1 MASSNMPSSIGA
13 APNDESFPALSASSP
28 GVGGADM
35 PNVQDVISSLQN
47 FGWPDYSIF
56 VSMLLACCGIGVYF
70 GFVKKSHGEDEY
82 LVGGRNMKTIPVSMS
97 LVASFISGISL
108 LGTPTEI
115 YVYGT
120 SYFCIGFGVIMV
132 GFIMSN
138 VYLPVFHDLKL
149 TSTYEY
155 LERRFDKKIRI
166 LGSLLF
172 AIGIITWLP
181 IVIYVPALAFN
192 QVTGVNI
199 HVVTPFVCV
208 VCIFYTCVGGLRAVV
223 WTDFVQTFIMFG
235 AMLLIV
241 IKGTSDLGGL
251 SVVMRRNFDS
261 GRIEIPTADWSP
273 LTRHTIWSLVIGGCV
288 HWLQISAINQN
299 MIQRYLSL
307 PTVAHARRALWTFI
321 VGVLILIGI
330 CGYAGM
336 LVYAWYHEC
345 DPLTTKLAS
354 AKDQLLPLLMM
365 NILGDLPGLPGL
377 FVAGVF
383 SAALSSLST
392 GLNSMAAVVLEDFL
406 KPFRKTDFSPK
417 TTEILMK
424 LTVLVLG
431 VICTGLV
438 FVVEKTG
445 THVLQLT
452 TSLSAITSGPSL
464 GIFSMGILVPWI
476 NANGALVGGLSG
488 LAFMG
493 WISLSAEAA
502 IANGRIRFD
511 EKPVSTEG
519 CTYSF
524 QHAENLLLML
534 SPETL
539 LNDPEEGE
547 PWAVYRLSYLW
558 YTVAGT
564 LVTMS
569 IGLVVSIISS
579 ENIDKLDPALVA
591 PFIRK
596 YLSRPH
602 QQQSPQLLRVKVPAS
617 NADKAGNE
625 TSEHASAL

>member
-1 MASSNMPSSIGA
+1 MSSPNNEPLPPESNSDHELPSKFATVDMPS
-13 APNDESFPALSASSP
+13 
-28 GVGGADM
+28 
-35 PNVQDVISSLQN
+35 VQDVIYSLQN
-47 FGWPDYSIF
+47 FGIVDYSIF
-56 VSMLLACCGIGVYF
+56 VAMLAACGCIGVYF
-70 GFVKKSHGEDEY
+70 GFFKRSRGEDEY
-82 LVGGRNMKTIPVSMS
+82 LVGGRNMKTFPVSMS
-97 LVASFISGISL
+97 LIASFISGISL

-115 YVYGT
+115 YMHGT
-120 SYFCIGFGVIMV
+120 SYLCIGFGVVLV

-138 VYLPVFHDLKL
+138 VFLPVFHDLRL

-155 LERRFDKKIRI
+155 LEKRFDKKIRI
-166 LGSLLF
+166 LGSVLF

-223 WTDFVQTFIMFG
+223 WTDFVQIFIMFG
-235 AMLLIV
+235 AMILIV
-241 IKGTSDLGGL
+241 VKGTSDLGGFSTVL
-251 SVVMRRNFDS
+251 RRNFDS
-261 GRIEIPTADWSP
+261 GRLELPTADWSP
-273 LTRHTIWSLVIGGCV
+273 LTRHTIWSLVVGGCV

-307 PTVAHARRALWTFI
+307 PSVEHARRALWTFI
-321 VGVLILIGI
+321 VGVLLLIGT

-345 DPLTTKLAS
+345 DPLTTKLAR

-365 NILGDLPGLPGL
+365 NVLRDLPGLPGL

-392 GLNSMAAVVLEDFL
+392 GLNSMAAVVLEDFV
-406 KPFRKTDFSPK
+406 KPFRTRPFSPK
-417 TTEILMK
+417 TVDRLMK

-431 VICTGLV
+431 VLCTCLV

-445 THVLQLT
+445 SHVLQLSM
-452 TSLSAITSGPSL
+452 SLSAITSGPSL
-464 GIFSMGILVPWI
+464 GVFAMGVLLPWI

-488 LAFMG
+488 LSFMG

-502 IANGRIRFD
+502 IASGRIRFD
-511 EKPVSTEG
+511 EKPVSVEG

-524 QHAENLLLML
+524 HQAENLLLL
-534 SPETL
+534 LPPETL

-569 IGLVVSIISS
+569 VGLMATGSPTSRGHANGSPARGEQQKFNGALAFHRFFFVTKIKWKGDELSDKEEWIS
-579 ENIDKLDPALVA
+579 
-591 PFIRK
+591 
-596 YLSRPH
+596 
-602 QQQSPQLLRVKVPAS
+602 
-617 NADKAGNE
+617 
-625 TSEHASAL
+625 